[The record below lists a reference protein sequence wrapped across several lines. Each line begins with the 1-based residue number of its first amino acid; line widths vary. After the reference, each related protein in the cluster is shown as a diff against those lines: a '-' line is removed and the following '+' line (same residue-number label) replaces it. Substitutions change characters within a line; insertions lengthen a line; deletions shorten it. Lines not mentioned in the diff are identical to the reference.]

1 MTMSMFGDSPYE
13 VLGLEVGATRADVLA
28 AYQRCSKAARRD
40 RELRDR
46 LSRARN
52 ALSRPGERRVAELLT
67 PLPSALPS
75 EVSGALLAEARR
87 HMSRVTP
94 LMPDPASFAPPS
106 D

>member
-1 MTMSMFGDSPYE
+1 MFGDSAYE
-13 VLGLEVGATRADVLA
+13 TLGLEVGASRADVQA
-28 AYQRCSKAARRD
+28 AYQRGLKTAQRD

-52 ALSRPGERRVAELLT
+52 ALSRPRERQVAELLT
-67 PLPSALPS
+67 PLPGALPPDARS
-75 EVSGALLAEARR
+75 ALLAEARR
-87 HMSRVTP
+87 RMSRVAP